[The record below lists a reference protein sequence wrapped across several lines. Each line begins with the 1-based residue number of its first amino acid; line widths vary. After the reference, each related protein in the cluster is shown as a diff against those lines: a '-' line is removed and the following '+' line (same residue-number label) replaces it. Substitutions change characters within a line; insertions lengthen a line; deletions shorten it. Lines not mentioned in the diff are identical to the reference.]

1 MAVVDEV
8 EVSEA
13 RKRDREKEGRRELG
27 GWRGGG
33 LLITITRMTSS
44 AQLRVLAVLVLTA
57 FAMVRGSAEEY
68 EPGQSYFGRKQYIE
82 YLAGDLPFI
91 LSAPHGGREKPEEL
105 PDRAEG
111 TFAFDTNTQELAR
124 TIAEDLHTR
133 TGHWPHVII
142 CRVNRRKL
150 DCNRE
155 IMEAA
160 AGNPLAEQAWREFQ
174 GFIEAAQTTV
184 VKQQGRGLYIDLH
197 GHGHAEQR
205 LELGYLH
212 SADQLALSD
221 AELNAAPYPADS
233 SLRALAAR
241 GTVSY
246 SELIRGEKS
255 FGGLMEKHGFPC
267 APSPNNPHP
276 KAPFFRGGYNTARHG
291 RDAAPLAGLQIE
303 SNSRGVRD
311 TPENRK
317 KFAAA
322 MTDVLADYLP
332 TQVGVPLAGR

>member
-1 MAVVDEV
+1 MIHT
-8 EVSEA
+8 
-13 RKRDREKEGRRELG
+13 RR
-27 GWRGGG
+27 
-33 LLITITRMTSS
+33 
-44 AQLRVLAVLVLTA
+44 RVLLCIFLATSA
-57 FAMVRGSAEEY
+57 AAAGSAEDY
-68 EPGQSYFGRKQYIE
+68 RPGNAYFGRNRYVE
-82 YLAGDLPFI
+82 YLAGDMPFV

-105 PDRAEG
+105 PDREQG

-124 TIAEDLHTR
+124 AIAEELQTR

-142 CRVNRRKL
+142 CRVHRRKV

-155 IMEAA
+155 IGEGA
-160 AGNPLAEQAWREFQ
+160 AGNPLTEQAWREFQ
-174 GFIEAAQTTV
+174 AFIDSAQATV

-221 AELNAAPYPADS
+221 AELSAPPYATDS
-233 SLRALAAR
+233 SLRAIAAR
-241 GTVSY
+241 DTVPY
-246 SELIRGEKS
+246 AELVRGEKS
-255 FGGLMEKHGFPC
+255 FGALMEKRGFAS
-267 APSPNNPHP
+267 APSPSNPHP
-276 KAPFFRGGYNTARHG
+276 KPPFFRGGYNTARHG
-291 RDAAPLAGLQIE
+291 RDAAPLAGFQIE

-322 MTDVLADYLP
+322 IADALAEYLP
-332 TQVGVPLAGR
+332 THVGVPLAGR